1 MNLKKKKNILLI
13 ILILFIIVNLNFYIF
28 SDNSIEAN
36 NYIKIEV
43 SDDLPN
49 VDLSKLPKINYDA
62 LNESWYHQKIE
73 MLIIT
78 PPNKPDFVDAV
89 TPLMDWKNE
98 KGVKTII
105 LSNFTEYGGTDNDK
119 AEKLR
124 IMIKAYYEKENIQW
138 VLLAG
143 DAQDNLIPI
152 RKVYNPDVIDVGQ
165 GDIEHG
171 GWNNYYKPTDYY
183 YADLTGIWDDNN
195 NGKYGESISYS
206 GYTDEIS
213 WTPDVYVGRFPV
225 NNATELGYLVNKTL
239 KYETD
244 PMLGDWMNKM
254 LLAGAVSSTSPAE
267 DEARLTEFIWKN
279 FVLSE
284 MNFTHLNKT
293 TSSFTPEIPPLPN
306 EQYDLTKN
314 NFDSHFDK
322 GFSAVIFA
330 GHGGPKEFNSYS
342 LGSVYSSANA
352 SSSNNT
358 NMPSLVYADA
368 CTTSPYDMTND
379 SIGEVLIMLNN
390 SGAIGY
396 IGALRV
402 SWYYEDDTYL
412 EKLNRGNAKLFWE
425 EFFVEGKYQ
434 QGKALYDSKVSYM
447 NSDYFARGE
456 ASMTEEWQRKNVL
469 TYCLLGDPE
478 VDIYTNTPSNLTNPF
493 TGKIYEG
500 QLVSI
505 VVRDINGNPIPNA
518 RINLKSNDGKYRTV
532 YANENGNAKF
542 RLLPQAKETYNAII
556 TGHNVVPSYFTF
568 KTLADDVDPEL
579 NNLNCTPT
587 TPTVSDNIGFNVNIS
602 DSYSGV
608 ESVFLLISN
617 NSFIDYSYIR
627 LSNQSQEDE
636 NIFNSTINKLDPGEY
651 SFLIVARDH
660 ANNIGILN
668 KKNFQFMIPKPMMDY
683 VLFIALIMIINV
695 TGISVYII
703 YSGIKKYALALE
715 RFEHDLNT

>member
-1 MNLKKKKNILLI
+1 MNLKKKKNISLI

-78 PPNKPDFVDAV
+78 PNNQDFVDAV

-105 LSNFTEYGGTDNDK
+105 LKNFTKYEGIDD

-124 IMIKAYYEKENIQW
+124 NMIKAYYEKENIQW

-143 DAQDNLIPI
+143 DAQKDLIPI

-165 GDIEHG
+165 GDSEHG

-183 YADLTGIWDDNN
+183 YADLTVTWDDNN

-254 LLAGAVSSTSPAE
+254 LLAGAVSSTSPLE
-267 DEARLTEFIWKN
+267 DEARLTTYIWQN
-279 FVLSE
+279 YILSK
-284 MNFTHLNKT
+284 MNFTHLHRTN
-293 TSSFTPEIPPLPN
+293 SSYDPPDPPSPN
-306 EQYDLTKN
+306 EHEGLTR
-314 NFDSHFDK
+314 DK
-322 GFSAVIFA
+322 FRGEMNSGYSVIIYA
-330 GHGGPKEFNSYS
+330 GHGEPTKFNDAYGDIYYNTDAMSITNINMTSLIYS
-342 LGSVYSSANA
+342 
-352 SSSNNT
+352 
-358 NMPSLVYADA
+358 DA

-402 SWYYEDDTYL
+402 TWYYEDDTYL

-518 RINLKSNDGKYRTV
+518 RVNLKSNDGKYRTV

-683 VLFIALIMIINV
+683 FLFIALIMIINV

-715 RFEHDLNT
+715 RFEHV